1 MCNNFHHHFKD
12 ATHRHPEVNH
22 EEKEMTCQFH
32 HVLNWEMEFSKHPI
46 PEEIHNGTLK
56 FSLSLNTN

>member
-32 HVLNWEMEFSKHPI
+32 HVLNWEM
-46 PEEIHNGTLK
+46 
-56 FSLSLNTN
+56 